1 MREDNNRSSNN
12 EETKMNIRSILRK
25 RWVIPAL
32 YLAAAALVLSAVF
45 MLQNNDDTVAPET
58 GMDADGVSQNENPYG
73 EEALPVTSMS
83 ERVQMPFENE
93 HEMNIVGYFYD
104 VHATAEEQQEALVYY
119 NNEYYPNKGMDFAH
133 VDGESFDVIAALS
146 GTVVRAEKDELLGYI
161 VEISHEDD
169 VVTHYHSLEN
179 IDVEQGDTVEQGD
192 VLGTAGRNVYNKDAG
207 IHVHFEIR
215 QDQMAINPNNVFDQP
230 IDAIE
235 DIAKEQEEDEKEA
248 EEEEQDPAEDDQD
261 ESDSNDES
269 AESHELHS

>member
-1 MREDNNRSSNN
+1 MREDNNQSSKN
-12 EETKMNIRSILRK
+12 EEVKFNIRSFMRK
-25 RWVIPAL
+25 RWVLPAL
-32 YLAAAALVLSAVF
+32 YLAAAALVISAVL
-45 MLQNNDDTVAPET
+45 MLQNGNDTAAPET
-58 GMDADGVSQNENPYG
+58 GMDSDDMLQNEQPFG

-93 HEMNIVGYFYD
+93 HDMNIVGYFYD

-133 VDGESFDVIAALS
+133 VDGESFTVVAALS

-179 IDVEQGDTVEQGD
+179 ISVEQGDTIQQGE
-192 VLGTAGRNVYNKDAG
+192 VLGEAGRNLYNKDAG

-215 QDQMAINPNNVFDQP
+215 QNDVAMNPNDVFDQP

-235 DIAKEQEEDEKEA
+235 DIAKE
-248 EEEEQDPAEDDQD
+248 EDDEQENDAKDDEENNDADEDQD
-261 ESDSNDES
+261 DSNDELDPS
-269 AESHELHS
+269 EEPQS

>member
-12 EETKMNIRSILRK
+12 EETKINIRSILRK

-45 MLQNNDDTVAPET
+45 MLQNNEDTAAPET
-58 GMDADGVSQNENPYG
+58 GMDADGVSQYENPYG
-73 EEALPVTSMS
+73 EDALPVTSMS

-169 VVTHYHSLEN
+169 VVTHYHSLEKVE
-179 IDVEQGDTVEQGD
+179 VEQGDTVEQGD

-215 QDQMAINPNNVFDQP
+215 QDQVAINPNNVFDQP

-248 EEEEQDPAEDDQD
+248 EEEQDPAKDDQD

>member
-45 MLQNNDDTVAPET
+45 MLQNNDETVAPEI
-58 GMDADGVSQNENPYG
+58 GIDADGVSQNENPYG

-248 EEEEQDPAEDDQD
+248 EEEQDPAEDDQD